1 MVGGPGS
8 SVADFHAPLLQAA
21 LAAGG
26 ATPEIVTVTLADG
39 ETGPNA
45 LRHRKMRLFEAVRA
59 FEQRSAAAVFLPGW
73 TDQALIAELRAET
86 TVPIADFLGALVA
99 DVAGVVDPGAL
110 ASAQSSAT
118 GVSDPG
124 YTKASGSLSI
134 GVLADVADQAAIAQ
148 ALAGSGAGV
157 TVLFPKT
164 PLGPKPSA
172 DAWVQAARELTA
184 AGVSLVIPAPAD
196 VAAVA
201 ALRAAGVEVFDSPS
215 WYATHG
221 LAAARPRPKP
231 FKIGIVGGVGP
242 AATVDFLDKIV
253 KATPA
258 KKDQEHIK
266 VVVEQ
271 NPQIPDRTR
280 NLIHGEADPT
290 IPLYATC
297 RRLEAAGADIITIPC
312 NTAHAYVE
320 DLQQHLSIPI
330 VSMLRTTIEH
340 IQARYG
346 VTRRVGL
353 LATTG
358 TVRTGVYHAVAKG
371 ILDLMVPDDAHQE
384 KVMASIYGPLG
395 VKAGYTDGQCVEDLL
410 AGVKHLV
417 DRGAEILI
425 LGCTELPVLI
435 DESDDYRIAGKSV
448 VLLDPTNLLARR
460 CVELAQQAGRSAAA
474 KPA

>member
-1 MVGGPGS
+1 VEPVSSLLLGVIGGPGS
-8 SVADFHAPLLQAA
+8 SAAEFHAPLLQAA
-21 LAAGG
+21 LAASGG
-26 ATPEIVTVTLADG
+26 ATPEIVTVTLAAG
-39 ETGPNA
+39 EAGANG
-45 LRHRKMRLFEAVRA
+45 LRHRKMRLFEAVGA
-59 FEQRSAAAVFLPGW
+59 FEHRGAAAVFLPGW
-73 TDQALIAELRAET
+73 TEQTLLAELRAET
-86 TVPIADFLGALVA
+86 TLPIADFLGAL
-99 DVAGVVDPGAL
+99 AGEL
-110 ASAQSSAT
+110 SSRAAT
-118 GVSDPG
+118 AKGLTV
-124 YTKASGSLSI
+124 
-134 GVLADVADQAAIAQ
+134 GVLADVTEQAAIAH
-148 ALAGSGAGV
+148 ALADSGV
-157 TVLFPKT
+157 TVRFPKT
-164 PLGPKPSA
+164 PLGATPSA
-172 DAWVQAARELTA
+172 EACVQAARELTA
-184 AGVSLVIPAPAD
+184 AGATVIIPAPAD

-201 ALRAAGVEVFDSPS
+201 ALRAAGVDVFDSPT
-215 WYATHG
+215 WYATRG
-221 LAAARPRPKP
+221 LATARPQPKP

-280 NLIHGEADPT
+280 NLILGEIDPT

-330 VSMLRTTIEH
+330 VSMLKTTIDH
-340 IQARYG
+340 IAATYG
-346 VTRRVGL
+346 TSRRVGL

-371 ILDLMVPDDAHQE
+371 IFDLMVPDDAHQE

-395 VKAGYTDGQCVEDLL
+395 VKAGYTEGQCMDDLL

-448 VLLDPTNLLARR
+448 VMLDPTNLLARR
-460 CVELAQQAGRSAAA
+460 CVELAQQASAAGR
-474 KPA
+474 

>member
-1 MVGGPGS
+1 MGSVEPVSPLLLGVIGGPGS
-8 SVADFHAPLLQAA
+8 SAAEFHAPLRQSV

-26 ATPEIVTVTLADG
+26 ATPEIVTVTLANG
-39 ETGPNA
+39 ATGPNA

-59 FEQRSAAAVFLPGW
+59 FEQRGAAAVFLPGW
-73 TDQALIAELRAET
+73 IEQTLLVELRGET
-86 TVPIADFLGALVA
+86 TLPIADFLGDFASI
-99 DVAGVVDPGAL
+99 VAGVG
-110 ASAQSSAT
+110 
-118 GVSDPG
+118 DPG
-124 YTKASGSLSI
+124 YTKPAGPLTV
-134 GVLADVADQAAIAQ
+134 GVLAGVAEQAALAQ
-148 ALAGSGAGV
+148 ALAGSGV
-157 TVLFPKT
+157 TVLFPQT
-164 PLGPKPSA
+164 SLASTPSA
-172 DAWVQAARELTA
+172 EAWVQAARELTA
-184 AGVSLVIPAPAD
+184 AGATVIIPAPAE

-201 ALRAAGVEVFDSPS
+201 ALRAAGVNVFDSPT
-215 WYATHG
+215 WYATRG
-221 LAAARPRPKP
+221 LAMARPKPKP

-280 NLIHGEADPT
+280 NLIHGEIDPT

-320 DLQQHLSIPI
+320 ALQQHLTVPI
-330 VSMLRTTIEH
+330 VSMLKTTIDH
-340 IQARYG
+340 IAATYG
-346 VTRRVGL
+346 TTRRVGL

-371 ILDLMVPDDAHQE
+371 IFDLMVPDDAHQE

-395 VKAGYTDGQCVEDLL
+395 VKAGYTEGQCLEDLL

-448 VLLDPTNLLARR
+448 VMLDPTNLLARR
-460 CVELAQQAGRSAAA
+460 CVTLAQQAAA
-474 KPA
+474 KS